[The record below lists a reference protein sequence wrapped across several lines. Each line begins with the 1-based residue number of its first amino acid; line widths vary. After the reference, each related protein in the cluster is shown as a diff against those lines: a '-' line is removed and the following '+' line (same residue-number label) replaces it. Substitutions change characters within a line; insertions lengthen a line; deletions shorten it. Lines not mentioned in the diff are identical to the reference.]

1 MQMNGT
7 QRRQKILELLMV
19 ADRPLSGTELAKK
32 LGVSRQIIVQDMALL
47 RTRTDLEIISTYQG
61 YVIHRTDKPFSRVF
75 KVRHNAERTEEE
87 LLEIVDLG
95 GQVEDVFVYHRVYG
109 VVKGQ
114 LEIRSRKDVRA
125 FMERLKESR
134 SAPLML
140 ITDDYHYHT
149 VTADDAETLDQIQN
163 RLRELD
169 LLAPLREHEPVDFWK
184 KD

>member
-1 MQMNGT
+1 MQMSGT
-7 QRRQKILELLMV
+7 ERRQRIVELLMV
-19 ADRPLSGTELAKK
+19 ADEPLSGTALARE

-47 RTRTDLEIISTYQG
+47 RARADLEILSTYQG
-61 YVIHRTDKPFSRVF
+61 YLLHRTEQPCSRVF
-75 KVRHNAERTEEE
+75 KVRHNTERTEEE

-95 GQVEDVFVYHRVYG
+95 GRVEDVFVYHRVYG

-114 LEIRSRKDVRA
+114 LHIRSRKDVRC

-140 ITDDYHYHT
+140 ITDEYHYHT
-149 VTADDAETLDQIQN
+149 VTAEDPETLDQIQN
-163 RLRELD
+163 RLGELS

-184 KD
+184 K

>member
-1 MQMNGT
+1 MQMSGT
-7 QRRQKILELLMV
+7 ERRQRIVELLMV
-19 ADRPLSGTELAKK
+19 ADEPLSGTALARE

-47 RTRTDLEIISTYQG
+47 RTRTDLDIVSTYQG
-61 YVIHRTDKPFSRVF
+61 YLLHRTEKPFSRVF
-75 KVRHNAERTEEE
+75 KVRHSTERTEEE

-95 GQVEDVFVYHRVYG
+95 GHVEDVFVYHRVYG

-114 LEIRSRKDVRA
+114 LGIRSRKDVRA
-125 FMERLKESR
+125 FMDRLKESS

-149 VTADDAETLDQIQN
+149 VTAEEPETLDQIQT
-163 RLRELD
+163 RLGELG

-184 KD
+184 KS